1 MEISEF
7 ILNKIYNYF
16 QIISLDKHNQI
27 LKNVGCPYY
36 QTSIKSIYQ
45 YLELIKEREITL
57 ENKKF
62 LDVGSGIGIVCG
74 IASYFGLAA
83 EGIEL
88 NPILYNVSKQMF
100 PDIMIHNID
109 IREFNNY
116 QNYDI
121 IFYFYPLANDKL
133 YEELEIKVENNISV
147 GAYVITSNVSKKK
160 DDRFISINNDSIKNE
175 IWLKVRE

>member
-27 LKNVGCPYY
+27 LKNIGCPYY
-36 QTSIKSIYQ
+36 QTSVNSIYQ
-45 YLELIKEREITL
+45 YLELIKEREITF

-62 LDVGSGIGIVCG
+62 LDVGGGIGIVCG
-74 IASYFGLAA
+74 IASHFGLIA

-88 NPILYNVSKQMF
+88 NPILCDVSKKMF
-100 PDIMIHNID
+100 PEINIHNID
-109 IREFNNY
+109 IRDFNDY
-116 QNYDI
+116 EKYDI
-121 IFYFYPLANDKL
+121 VFYFFPFADDRL
-133 YEELEIKVENNISV
+133 YSELQTKVENNISV
-147 GAYVITSNVSKKK
+147 GSYIITAYDSQKK
-160 DDRFISINNDSIKNE
+160 DDRFISINNDTIKNQ